1 MIHLIQPR
9 RKMCV
14 RLVTLTIGKGKSL
27 GVVTYQLHF
36 GVLFWKNCHSPGKY
50 FLFGIST
57 LKSKP
62 HGQSSPSL
70 QLQELLILA
79 GIDEGTIL

>member
-9 RKMCV
+9 REICI

-36 GVLFWKNCHSPGKY
+36 GVLFWKNYHSPGKN
-50 FLFGIST
+50 FLFGVNM
-57 LKSKP
+57 LNFKP
-62 HGQSSPSL
+62 HSQSSPSL
-70 QLQELLILA
+70 
-79 GIDEGTIL
+79 